1 MVYKMDQFE
10 DYVLS
15 VSWEIGMFHCALSL
29 SPSTLCLLL
38 MLHWAHSNIPVGF
51 RGFKQT
57 STKQTNKKKH
67 RSIKKTQE
75 MLNECGRGSLN

>member
-57 STKQTNKKKH
+57 STKQTNKKSTEVLKRH
-67 RSIKKTQE
+67 KKCLMNVE
-75 MLNECGRGSLN
+75 EAV